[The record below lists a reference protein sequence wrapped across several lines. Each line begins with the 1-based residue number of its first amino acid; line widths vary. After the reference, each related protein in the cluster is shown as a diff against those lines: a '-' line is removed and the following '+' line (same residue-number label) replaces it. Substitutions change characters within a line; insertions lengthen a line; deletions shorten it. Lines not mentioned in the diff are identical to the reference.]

1 MSTAQIATWSS
12 FIVFTCQTVVSTGAA
27 PPPGSPHESLP
38 NKNYTDRL
46 GFNVRARRS
55 GLLQFAQG
63 EVEALADALRV
74 FAEIFGDH
82 CRRPAVQPSKRGN
95 IGRRVPTPRADRS
108 VMPPMGSATALPFRG
123 LGSGAETTE
132 EVGS

>member
-63 EVEALADALRV
+63 EVEALADACVFLRKSSV
-74 FAEIFGDH
+74 ITAGA
-82 CRRPAVQPSKRGN
+82 P
-95 IGRRVPTPRADRS
+95 RVSLPKGEH
-108 VMPPMGSATALPFRG
+108 GSAGTEPEGGQERDAPDGQRTALPFRG